1 MAEVKSGAAKR
12 LINKAPGLRYVNGKR
27 LLPDDKGVEVSQA
40 ELDAMMK
47 NPAFAARLAKG
58 EFEVK

>member
-1 MAEVKSGAAKR
+1 MAKEQQGAVKR

-27 LLPDDKGVEVSQA
+27 LLPDDKGVEVQPH
-40 ELDAMMK
+40 ELEAMMK
-47 NPAFAARLAKG
+47 NSAFAARLAKG